1 VTQIVVRRPHSLP
14 RAQAR
19 AVANA
24 VAKELARDY
33 GLKATWQGDTL
44 HFERASLTGRLQL
57 KPKEILLEIA
67 LGFLLAAFKDNIAR
81 IVEQKVARVLADVE
95 QPKAR
100 AARRRTPRPKRSSS

>member
-1 VTQIVVRRPHSLP
+1 VTHIVVRRPHSLS
-14 RAQAR
+14 RARAR

-33 GLKATWQGDTL
+33 GLKATWRGDTL

-57 KPKEILLEIA
+57 KPKEILLEVA

-81 IVEQKVARVLADVE
+81 IVEKKLAQVLADME
-95 QPKAR
+95 TPKAR
-100 AARRRTPRPKRSSS
+100 VARRRTPRPRGSTG